1 MAVALFVLIIL
12 IMSSVVAKDC
22 DNDMKEASIAGFA
35 TEFLSYLPTLYFG
48 VDIIR
53 KITRKHE

>member
-1 MAVALFVLIIL
+1 MG
-12 IMSSVVAKDC
+12 SVVAKDC
-22 DNDMKEASIAGFA
+22 ENDLKEASIAGFG

-53 KITRKHE
+53 SITRKHEEEKAESAN

>member
-22 DNDMKEASIAGFA
+22 DNDMKEASIAAFA
-35 TEFLSYLPTLYFG
+35 T
-48 VDIIR
+48 
-53 KITRKHE
+53 